1 MAQNYGPRIVTE
13 NLLLS
18 LDPSQNKSYPAT
30 DLPLKD
36 GLIMWMDAADDTTFS
51 YSSGTTVSQWR
62 DKSGFNYHMTPL
74 AGSPTRNAF
83 LNSRKVLAFTTS
95 QDIQN
100 LSIDLRTSPYT
111 VFIISRYTSP
121 SSGTGRI
128 LTSNGGYN
136 NWLLGHWASETNKYF
151 ANGWVYSTYVALDT
165 NWKMY
170 LGDWGGPSNDLANF
184 YGAGTAI
191 ATNSAD
197 ASAGPW
203 TLGINANSGERSNC
217 EAAEIIVYNRLL
229 TPKERNLV
237 HTYLGEKWGI
247 SNSDRQIFDLS
258 GNNFNFSFNGT
269 NPRYNAKTIV
279 SNFNTTTPYAVGSF
293 GGQNLTST
301 ILNLLYVDHT
311 IEVAVNLKGF
321 KAVKSFDNAR
331 DYEGAAGIILW
342 QGYHGGLYVDAA
354 TQKLT
359 YLIWNSDPTNVYTEY
374 VLPNDL
380 KDKILYI
387 TAKRQANVLSIF
399 INGVL
404 VAGPTSIT
412 TTVRSYSQINIGAA
426 YQGDPSSGGSLG
438 AFVWAGQHEYHL
450 LRMYNKALSSSEI
463 VSNYQAFKARFDLN
477 VARYGL
483 VLELNAGN
491 PTSYA
496 GSGSTWYDT
505 SGTGN
510 NGTLTYGPTYNSTN
524 GGVVVLDGVDDYV
537 TCANSTSLQITN
549 ALTLEIWF
557 YNTAS
562 VDGLGMI
569 VKGPLS
575 SDYDYMLYLTG
586 NSTLAYFYKKDS
598 GGGIHYGGTT
608 LSLLNRWL
616 HIVVTHTSGGVYTMY
631 ANGVAIDSAGFS
643 NSTIRSSSNPL
654 FIGAG
659 WSPDYF
665 YGNVGETR
673 IYNVAL
679 SATQVLQNYNATKGR
694 YGL

>member
-1 MAQNYGPRIVTE
+1 MAQHYNPRIVTE

-83 LNSRKVLAFTTS
+83 LNSRKVLAFTTA

-100 LSIDLRTSPYT
+100 LSIDLRNSPYT

-121 SSGTGRI
+121 SAGTGRI

-136 NWLLGHWASETNKYF
+136 NWLLGHWASETNKYY

-258 GNNFNFSFNGT
+258 GNNYNFIFQGA
-269 NPRYNAKTIV
+269 NPRYNSKTFI
-279 SNFNTTTPYAVGSF
+279 SNFNTTNPFAISCF
-293 GGQNLTST
+293 SIQNANSS
-301 ILNLLYVDHT
+301 ILNLLYTNHT
-311 IEVAVNLKGF
+311 IEVAVNPKGF
-321 KAVKSFDNAR
+321 QNVYNYDNSLTTQTV
-331 DYEGAAGIILW
+331 EGIVLW
-342 QGYHGGLYVDAA
+342 SGYHSGLYFNG
-354 TQKLT
+354 TTLF
-359 YLIWNSDPTNVYTEY
+359 YGIWNSTVSNPTISCGVSSYS
-374 VLPNDL
+374 
-380 KDKILYI
+380 DKIMYI
-387 TAKRQANVLSIF
+387 TATRSGNILTLY
-399 INGVL
+399 INGVV
-404 VAGPTSIT
+404 VAGPTDIGATS
-412 TTVRSYSQINIGAA
+412 SFAYSNILIGAA
-426 YQGDPSSGGSLG
+426 YFGNPVTQGY
-438 AFVWAGQHEYHL
+438 VWPGQHEYHL
-450 LRMYNKALSSSEI
+450 LRMYNKALNSSEVI
-463 VSNYQAFKARFDLN
+463 SNYQAFKARFDLN

-496 GSGSTWYDT
+496 GSGTTWYDT

-510 NGTLTYGPTYNSTN
+510 NGTLTNGPTYNSTN

-537 TCANSTSLQITN
+537 TCANSTSLQITS

-557 YNTAS
+557 YNTAF

-575 SDYDYMLYLTG
+575 SDYDYMLYLSG
-586 NSTLAYFYKKDS
+586 NSSTVYFYKKDS
-598 GGGIHYGGTT
+598 LGNSHYGGVA

-616 HIVVTHTSGGVYTMY
+616 HIVVTHTSGGLYTMY
-631 ANGVAIDSAGFS
+631 VNGLAVDSATFT
-643 NSTIRSSSNPL
+643 NSSIRSSSNPL
-654 FIGAG
+654 YIGAG
-659 WSPDYF
+659 WNPDYF

-679 SATQVLQNYNATKGR
+679 SAAQVLQNYNATKGR